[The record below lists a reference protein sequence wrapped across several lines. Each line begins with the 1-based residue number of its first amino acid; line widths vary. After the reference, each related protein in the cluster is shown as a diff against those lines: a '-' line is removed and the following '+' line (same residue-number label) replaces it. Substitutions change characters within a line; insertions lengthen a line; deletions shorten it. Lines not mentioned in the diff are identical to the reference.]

1 MSGQAAP
8 KHDRRPRLNPFAF
21 PSDTTFRF
29 VLLVVAVLGSTLYVW
44 NWIYAAVGDHAAR
57 FARASRDCL
66 TEDPAR
72 FTGLDE
78 FTASR
83 GAFTR
88 CVQASN
94 RPIAWWMLGGLAL
107 VAVLA
112 VVLTLAQP
120 WWRRRRLRLKPL
132 RQEDAPAVVAEV
144 AALAREAGLREP
156 PALVWNPLDRS
167 PTGLAFGH
175 AGSYTVALTGGLVV
189 RQTVDPEAFRA
200 VVRHELAHIRNRDVD
215 LTYLTISLWHA
226 FLLGAL
232 VPFIVTLLDE
242 SASTVTGVGWRIGAL
257 ALLVYLTRNAVL
269 RSREL
274 YADVRAS
281 AAPGAADGVRRA
293 LAGLPRPRRDAFG
306 GLFRLHPRPAE
317 RLAAVEDTRPLFA
330 HDLATAVGAGVAAT
344 IADESVV

>member
-8 KHDRRPRLNPFAF
+8 EHDRRPRLNPFAF

-78 FTASR
+78 FTASS

-132 RQEDAPAVVAEV
+132 RQEDAPAVVDEV

-156 PALVWNPLDRS
+156 PALSGTRSTARRPGSRSAMSAATRARS
-167 PTGLAFGH
+167 P
-175 AGSYTVALTGGLVV
+175 AGSSSG
-189 RQTVDPEAFRA
+189 RR
-200 VVRHELAHIRNRDVD
+200 
-215 LTYLTISLWHA
+215 
-226 FLLGAL
+226 
-232 VPFIVTLLDE
+232 
-242 SASTVTGVGWRIGAL
+242 ST
-257 ALLVYLTRNAVL
+257 
-269 RSREL
+269 
-274 YADVRAS
+274 
-281 AAPGAADGVRRA
+281 
-293 LAGLPRPRRDAFG
+293 PRRSG
-306 GLFRLHPRPAE
+306 RSCGTSSR
-317 RLAAVEDTRPLFA
+317 TS
-330 HDLATAVGAGVAAT
+330 ATAT
-344 IADESVV
+344 ST